1 MEVKGKRFKVI
12 IRPNSL
18 TNGII
23 GFDDKKKAY
32 IVKIK
37 AKPVNNKANTELIKF
52 LSRALKKK
60 VKIKSGL
67 KSREKIIEVNI

>member
-18 TNGII
+18 THAII

-37 AKPVNNKANTELIKF
+37 AKPVNNKANI
-52 LSRALKKK
+52 
-60 VKIKSGL
+60 
-67 KSREKIIEVNI
+67 NI